1 VTVPQPGL
9 FEASTAPEPERLAGE
24 LVVVVHGQPHGQGSK
39 KMVPG
44 GRFIS
49 DNDKRLRPWRQAVHT
64 ATVDAL
70 GDASLPMFVRDEPVE
85 VEVTFTFGRPASHY
99 GTGRNASVLK
109 PSAPRHFTGTPD
121 VDKALRAAYDSVV
134 SAGAMHDDRQIVR
147 TIGAKTYPGG
157 HPDALP
163 VPGAVIR
170 IRAVAP

>member
-1 VTVPQPGL
+1 VTAHQDALLATEP
-9 FEASTAPEPERLAGE
+9 APVRAAVGE

-64 ATVDAL
+64 AAVDAL
-70 GDASLPMFVRDEPVE
+70 GDVSLPVFVRDEPVE
-85 VEVTFTFGRPASHY
+85 VEVTFTFARPASHY
-99 GTGRNASVLK
+99 GTGRNSGVLK
-109 PSAPRHFTGTPD
+109 ASAPRHYTGTPD
-121 VDKALRAAYDSVV
+121 VDKALRAAYDSIV
-134 SAGAMHDDRQIVR
+134 SAGTMHDDRQIVR

-157 HPDALP
+157 HPDALD

-170 IRAVAP
+170 VRAVPR